1 MTKNNVGGIPSGYEM
16 RVALKK
22 TPTYIQGLDNVLEGG
37 LPTRRTTLIIGD
49 PGSGKTVM
57 SIEFLY
63 RGALH
68 GEPGIFLGFEES
80 AATLRENAL
89 TLGWDLAALERD
101 NRLFIM
107 EGRLSPEAVISGK
120 FSLKPMLAVISG
132 KAKEMGA
139 RRIVLDAL
147 DVLLQLLFDD
157 PAQVR
162 AELHLLNHWLAESGL
177 TAIMTLRPQQ
187 GASEATFQHF
197 FHSIADCVII
207 LDTRVLNQVSIRRLR
222 VIKYRG
228 SSFGRNEYPY
238 VITETGIRT
247 IPITVFELKH
257 QPFGEEISSGIPRLD
272 ALLNGGYYRASCVLL
287 AGEPGTGKTLL
298 ASTFVRQVCSQGEKV
313 LYLSMEESPEALVR
327 NVTSAGIDLEPFRKA
342 GTLHFF
348 GAMPEATGAEEHLL
362 RLMSEVERIQPQ
374 HVVVDAISA
383 CERMGGKQAA
393 FEFLMRLL
401 NFLKERGITTIFTNQ
416 TSGSKAQLEISGNG
430 ISSMLDTV
438 ILISYVQ
445 GEGETNRVIQVLK
458 SRGAGHSNQVRE
470 FIIRDDGL
478 HIQDAYIGPSGV
490 LTGTARRVQEA
501 RDAFEARRREAEIQ
515 AKFRE
520 IARLRAALETGT
532 ARFSTRLEAA
542 EAELAELERERDIE
556 RAEREVRARAR
567 GEEVGD
573 GAPPSQQE
581 SQSEVRR

>member
-1 MTKNNVGGIPSGYEM
+1 M
-16 RVALKK
+16 KK
-22 TPTYIQGLDNVLEGG
+22 VPTYIQGLDDILEGG
-37 LPTRRTTLIIGD
+37 LPAQRTTLIMGD

-57 SIEFLY
+57 SVEFLY

-80 AATLRENAL
+80 AASFRENAL
-89 TLGWDLAALERD
+89 TMGWDLAALEAD

-107 EGRLSPEAVISGK
+107 EGRLSPEVVISGK
-120 FSLKPMLAVISG
+120 ISLKPMLAVISG

-139 RRIVLDAL
+139 RRIALDAL
-147 DVLLQLLFDD
+147 DVLLQLFDD
-157 PAQVR
+157 PMQVR

-177 TAIMTLRPQQ
+177 TAVMTLKHRDGP
-187 GASEATFQHF
+187 SITTFQDF
-197 FHSIADCVII
+197 FHSIADCVIN
-207 LDTRVLNQVSIRRLR
+207 LDARVLNQVSTHRLR

-238 VITETGIRT
+238 VITDTGIRT
-247 IPITVFELKH
+247 IPITAFELRH
-257 QPFGEEISSGIPRLD
+257 QPFGERISSGIPRLD
-272 ALLNGGYYRASCVLL
+272 ALLDGGYYRASCVLL

-298 ASTFVRQVCSQGEKV
+298 ATTFVRQVCSQGEKV
-313 LYLSMEESPEALVR
+313 LYLSLEESPEALVR
-327 NVTSAGIDLEPFRKA
+327 NVTSAGIDLEPFCKA
-342 GTLHFF
+342 GALHFI

-362 RLMSEVERIQPQ
+362 RLMSEVERIRPQ

-393 FEFLMRLL
+393 FEYLMRLL

-416 TSGSKAQLEISGNG
+416 TSGSKVQMEISGNG

-445 GEGETNRVIQVLK
+445 GEGETNRIIQVLK
-458 SRGAGHSNQVRE
+458 SRGTGHSNQVRE
-470 FIIRDDGL
+470 FIIGDDGL
-478 HIQDAYIGPSGV
+478 HIQDAYIGPGGV

-515 AKFRE
+515 AKRRE
-520 IARLRAALETGT
+520 IARLKAAMETGK
-532 ARFSTRLEAA
+532 ARFRARLEAA
-542 EAELAELERERDIE
+542 EAELADLERERDIE
-556 RAEREVRARAR
+556 RAEREVRARMR
-567 GEEVGD
+567 GEKMSDEVGEM
-573 GAPPSQQE
+573 QK
-581 SQSEVRR
+581 

>member
-1 MTKNNVGGIPSGYEM
+1 M
-16 RVALKK
+16 RVHNARERTILTGNEVRITLKK
-22 TPTYIQGLDNVLEGG
+22 IPTYIQGLDDVLGGG
-37 LPTRRTTLIIGD
+37 LPAKRTTLIMGD

-57 SIEFLY
+57 SVEFLY

-68 GEPGIFLGFEES
+68 GEPGVFLGFEES
-80 AATLRENAL
+80 AAALRENAL
-89 TLGWDLAALERD
+89 TMGWDLAALEAD

-107 EGRLSPEAVISGK
+107 EGRLSPEAVISGR

-139 RRIVLDAL
+139 RRIALDAL
-147 DVLLQLLFDD
+147 DVLLQLFDD
-157 PAQVR
+157 PVQVR

-177 TAIMTLRPQQ
+177 TAIMTLKYRDGPY
-187 GASEATFQHF
+187 ATVFQDF
-197 FHSIADCVII
+197 FHSIADCVIN
-207 LDTRVLNQVSIRRLR
+207 LDARVLNQVSTRRLR

-228 SSFGRNEYPY
+228 AGFGRNEYPY
-238 VITETGIRT
+238 VITETGIVT
-247 IPITVFELKH
+247 IPITAFEMKH
-257 QPFGEEISSGIPRLD
+257 RPLGEKISSGIPRLD
-272 ALLNGGYYRASCVLL
+272 ALLSGGYYQASCVLL

-298 ASTFVRQVCSQGEKV
+298 ATTFVRQACSQGEKV
-313 LYLSMEESPEALVR
+313 LYLSLEESPEALIR
-327 NVTSAGIDLEPFRKA
+327 NVTSAGIDLEPFCRA
-342 GTLHFF
+342 GTLHFV

-416 TSGSKAQLEISGNG
+416 TSGSKAQMEISGNG

-445 GEGETNRVIQVLK
+445 GEGETNRIIQILK

-470 FIIRDDGL
+470 FIIGDDGL
-478 HIQDAYIGPSGV
+478 HIQDAYIGPGGV

-501 RDAFEARRREAEIQ
+501 RDAFAARRREAEIQ
-515 AKFRE
+515 AKIRE
-520 IARLRAALETGT
+520 ITCLKAAMEIEATRLRA
-532 ARFSTRLEAA
+532 RIEAA
-542 EAELAELERERDIE
+542 EAELADLRHEKDIE
-556 RAEREVRARAR
+556 QVEREVRARMW
-567 GEEVGD
+567 GEGLGSGVGEM
-573 GAPPSQQE
+573 QK
-581 SQSEVRR
+581 